1 MAQHETWVSSTCECP
16 ESNLDLVQPTWHSE
30 YPISVTKQ
38 PSSGGKVSRTFRNHG
53 GDCKRFCRHIRTSRG
68 RHQVFAFAGLAAGP
82 EIRLRLTGQSP
93 ESSEKRSDQRVSVP
107 QIQFSSLSSFT
118 KGRVRTDSLE
128 EIYLPLDWVQST
140 TDAIERVFD
149 CNKQIRPRNN
159 CIELGFQGS
168 CAARL
173 RVISEE
179 HVSRQ
184 CIRSHVRQS
193 ERRGYSAWRRVN
205 IKALNSTPPNLND
218 SVLQCT
224 DEIGKIGPK
233 HVNRVDKHWSWE

>member
-93 ESSEKRSDQRVSVP
+93 KSSEKRSDQRVSVP

-128 EIYLPLDWVQST
+128 EIIYHLTGCSQQLTRSN
-140 TDAIERVFD
+140 VFSIVI
-149 CNKQIRPRNN
+149 NRS
-159 CIELGFQGS
+159 G
-168 CAARL
+168 
-173 RVISEE
+173 RVIIALSS
-179 HVSRQ
+179 VF
-184 CIRSHVRQS
+184 
-193 ERRGYSAWRRVN
+193 
-205 IKALNSTPPNLND
+205 KAVVQPA
-218 SVLQCT
+218 CA
-224 DEIGKIGPK
+224 
-233 HVNRVDKHWSWE
+233 

>member
-1 MAQHETWVSSTCECP
+1 MSGEQSRFSSANLAQRIPNISHETTLVGRQGFQNLPQPWRRLQEILSAYPNFTRATSS
-16 ESNLDLVQPTWHSE
+16 
-30 YPISVTKQ
+30 
-38 PSSGGKVSRTFRNHG
+38 
-53 GDCKRFCRHIRTSRG
+53 
-68 RHQVFAFAGLAAGP
+68 
-82 EIRLRLTGQSP
+82 IRLCRTCCWPRNSTTPHLTGHSP

-193 ERRGYSAWRRVN
+193 ERRGYSGWRRVN
-205 IKALNSTPPNLND
+205 SKALNSTPPNLND